1 MNPHGRRSR
10 SRDGSRRDDE
20 QNWNSRNQ
28 QGRHDSY
35 RGRSPGRYSRRDQYQ
50 QPFSYQMSSQSG
62 QNGDQGPYQSFPN
75 TEYNQYGPR
84 SAYANNDWYPPT
96 VNTDQYQS
104 SSPSSSDSWDT
115 PGHVDDF
122 MSSGMDDISL
132 GEYEERLE
140 YTRVYKYPQNSDN
153 QSFVLGTHQDRR
165 GGGRRR
171 SRSPVPIDRYQPGRR
186 EDGPNRNDSYRRRS
200 PPPNPARIDRYV
212 PGQEPQGPIV
222 NILKHP
228 MEWESQVGFSYFAE
242 WWRKEKEVKEERERQ
257 KTGQRRPPTGLKGER
272 EAREER
278 EQERAEIQKDY
289 DEYKEKCQAA
299 SAKEFVNAHKKE
311 PWFRERYDPEIR
323 KQIRQRL
330 YELRREIYTQWQGDL
345 ETGVFDEFTQEGIYK
360 SDSDGQGGMIEKEE
374 GETAA
379 AAEVLG
385 VGDLVPSKGGDI
397 RNDAI
402 YEPALLIKTIAPHVS
417 RKDVEIMANRCL
429 GEGPGGFRWLSLSDA
444 NPSKKFHRI
453 GWIILNPGE
462 FEVGKPQEE
471 SNDAE
476 EDGEAQEET
485 GDNSSSSAENALD
498 AVNGQVIGEEG
509 KNQFTVHVGIH
520 SPTATNR
527 KKALW
532 DLFSAPERI
541 WRDLQFARRIAEKF
555 ENELGQE
562 HINGCHKI
570 EERVEEL
577 KNSGMLQ
584 QTNLATSG
592 KSGEN
597 GEADLEEGEE
607 GEDGDDEEKDD
618 EELLAN
624 KKKLDL
630 IVEYLRRVFNFCLY
644 CVFESDSI
652 HELTRKCS
660 GGHLRRP
667 RASLTTAA
675 KDVAKASANAEEF
688 PLKKGDTTQ
697 DPGENSESPV
707 VEKRPVFQRN
717 NLAHQQL
724 QRGFNWV
731 KTYEEKI
738 FQVIQPETI
747 NLKKLGGQ
755 PFDEAVN
762 AELEKHVKQEDEM
775 KWRCKAPCEPAC
787 AKLFKGYT
795 FWKKHVEKRH
805 QQWYEGITKEIDE
818 INQYVMDPAH
828 VTSSKGDA
836 SSNGHFPQPH
846 HMQSGTPRG
855 FNLAQMNPAM
865 MNMPPNPTGFNFG
878 PYPMPMP
885 MAYGQQGMPAPT
897 GRGGPIRNRGG
908 RNNNNRNATP
918 YDRPGGRGGGNPGWG
933 GNQGRPG
940 GTQQQRFP
948 DAADSGAPRE
958 ATSGRQLR
966 SYEDLDD
973 VGDDQ
978 EQDGQDGNLDY

>member
-1 MNPHGRRSR
+1 MNSHGRRSR

-28 QGRHDSY
+28 QGRHDNH
-35 RGRSPGRYSRRDQYQ
+35 RTRSPGRQGTLERELFPSE
-50 QPFSYQMSSQSG
+50 MSSQHVPEKYDYYEYGHYISRYG
-62 QNGDQGPYQSFPN
+62 YIRHRVYMLHGSPLTNHDWRLRQHFNYAYFLCSRGDVDDDMSPEMDEIKYKDASEDEQRSFNICFSQTP
-75 TEYNQYGPR
+75 E
-84 SAYANNDWYPPT
+84 D
-96 VNTDQYQS
+96 
-104 SSPSSSDSWDT
+104 SDSQSY
-115 PGHVDDF
+115 F
-122 MSSGMDDISL
+122 L
-132 GEYEERLE
+132 GA
-140 YTRVYKYPQNSDN
+140 
-153 QSFVLGTHQDRR
+153 HQDRR

-171 SRSPVPIDRYQPGRR
+171 SRSPVPIDRYQPSRR
-186 EDGPNRNDSYRRRS
+186 DDGQNRNDSYRRRS
-200 PPPNPARIDRYV
+200 PPPNPARIDRYI
-212 PGQEPQGPIV
+212 PGQEPTAPVV

-278 EQERAEIQKDY
+278 DQERAEIQKDY

-299 SAKEFVNAHKKE
+299 SAKEFVNAHKTE
-311 PWFRERYDPEIR
+311 PWFKERYDFEIR
-323 KQIRQRL
+323 EQIRQRL
-330 YELRREIYTQWQGDL
+330 FELRREIYTKWQGDL
-345 ETGVFDEFTQEGIYK
+345 ETGTFDEFTQEGIYK
-360 SDSDGQGGMIEKEE
+360 SDSDGQGGVIEKEE

-385 VGDLVPSKGGDI
+385 VGDLVPCKGGDI

-402 YEPALLIKTIAPHVS
+402 DEPALLIKTIAPHVS
-417 RKDVEIMANRCL
+417 REDVEKMAKRCL

-462 FEVGKPQEE
+462 FEAGKPQEE
-471 SNDAE
+471 INNGE
-476 EDGEAQEET
+476 EDGEAPEEN
-485 GDNSSSSAENALD
+485 GNNSTSVENALN
-498 AVNGQVIGEEG
+498 AVNGQLIGEEG

-520 SPTATNR
+520 SPTAANR

-555 ENELGQE
+555 ENEIGQE
-562 HINGCHKI
+562 HVNGCHRI

-577 KNSGMLQ
+577 KNSGMLH
-584 QTNLATSG
+584 QTNLATNV
-592 KSGEN
+592 KPDDN
-597 GEADLEEGEE
+597 AEADMEEGEE
-607 GEDGDDEEKDD
+607 AEDGEDEEKDD

-644 CVFESDSI
+644 CVFESDSV

-688 PLKKGDTTQ
+688 PLKKADASQ
-697 DPGENSESPV
+697 DPGENSESPA

-731 KTYEEKI
+731 RTYEEKI
-738 FQVIQPETI
+738 FQVVQPETV

-755 PFDEAVN
+755 PLEEALN

-775 KWRCKAPCEPAC
+775 KWRCKVPCEPVC

-805 QQWYEGITKEIDE
+805 QEWYEGITKEVCFEFSWEELCWEREQLLI
-818 INQYVMDPAH
+818 QSPRLMRS
-828 VTSSKGDA
+828 TSTLWT
-836 SSNGHFPQPH
+836 QP
-846 HMQSGTPRG
+846 M
-855 FNLAQMNPAM
+855 
-865 MNMPPNPTGFNFG
+865 
-878 PYPMPMP
+878 
-885 MAYGQQGMPAPT
+885 
-897 GRGGPIRNRGG
+897 
-908 RNNNNRNATP
+908 
-918 YDRPGGRGGGNPGWG
+918 
-933 GNQGRPG
+933 
-940 GTQQQRFP
+940 
-948 DAADSGAPRE
+948 
-958 ATSGRQLR
+958 
-966 SYEDLDD
+966 
-973 VGDDQ
+973 
-978 EQDGQDGNLDY
+978 